1 MEIVPRTSQAWVRFG
16 YSGAGVCVYSR
27 PRTRKR
33 FFCKLQPSW
42 SVRKSIWIKRT
53 LTCPNVESVE
63 LRRRRPYSLFQIRQ
77 TSENLAKLEACR
89 SRRGVT
95 IVAVIALSRLVRL
108 KRSSFLKMP
117 GWHLRTWLK
126 TSNVLLAVGWRVL
139 ARQTSST
146 FKPCSSARRWN
157 PGKESSARTRRSSP
171 AMQHWPIGKLSV
183 GI

>member
-1 MEIVPRTSQAWVRFG
+1 MIGRNDITETADVRNTDFRGSLWRSSHVPAKCGYASGTRVR
-16 YSGAGVCVYSR
+16 VCVYSR

-77 TSENLAKLEACR
+77 TSANLAKLEACR
-89 SRRGVT
+89 SRRGGGGGT

-117 GWHLRTWLK
+117 GWHPRTWLK

-139 ARQTSST
+139 
-146 FKPCSSARRWN
+146 P
-157 PGKESSARTRRSSP
+157 PLDHP
-171 AMQHWPIGKLSV
+171 H
-183 GI
+183 